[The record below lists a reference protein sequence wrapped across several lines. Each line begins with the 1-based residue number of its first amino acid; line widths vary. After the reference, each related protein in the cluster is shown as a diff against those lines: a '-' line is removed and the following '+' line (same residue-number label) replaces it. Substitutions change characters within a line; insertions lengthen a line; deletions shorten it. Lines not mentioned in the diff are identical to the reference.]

1 MKTIQQ
7 LEIES
12 PDDRSEFRADTHV
25 GNAATTNRAAG
36 VFSSTI
42 VGELIGLTDN
52 GITPLVMYAGQT
64 GRSAVAART
73 VIDLY
78 GAHVGKEVVL
88 VFDGCD
94 PAKPIVVGVL
104 RDSGGPLLEQAPG
117 QIEVDADGRRLVVT
131 AAESLVLRCG
141 AASVTLTKE
150 GKILL
155 QGSYV
160 SSYSTGVN
168 RVRGGSVQIN

>member
-1 MKTIQQ
+1 MKTVQQ

-12 PDDRSEFRADTHV
+12 PDDNGECGTDGSV
-25 GNAATTNRAAG
+25 GNAATTDRGSG
-36 VFSSTI
+36 VFSSAL

-52 GITPLVMYAGQT
+52 GLTPLVMYAGQT
-64 GRSAVAART
+64 GRAAVAARS

-78 GAHVGKEVVL
+78 GAHVGRKVVL

-94 PAKPIVVGVL
+94 PGKPIVVGVL
-104 RDSGGPLLEQAPG
+104 RDSGRPLLEQGPG

-131 AAESLVLRCG
+131 AEQSLVLRCG